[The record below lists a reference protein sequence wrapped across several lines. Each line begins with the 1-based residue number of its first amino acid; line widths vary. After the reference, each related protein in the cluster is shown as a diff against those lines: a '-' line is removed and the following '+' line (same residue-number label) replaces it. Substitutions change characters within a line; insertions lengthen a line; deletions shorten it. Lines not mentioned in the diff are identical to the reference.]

1 MMDLVISGMDSIFDK
16 PTTPFIT
23 EKAWDIIYEGIV
35 INCNKTEFGAKVI
48 CAVLK
53 NEMSDKVERLNET
66 HLGLSILKSVSKK
79 VVAELEISAKS
90 APTPCSFFRFRKVF
104 HLVTKKSFKA
114 KKSLRTSFKI
124 FFSSTSVSELKITKE
139 I

>member
-1 MMDLVISGMDSIFDK
+1 MMNLVISGMDSIFDK

-53 NEMSDKVERLNET
+53 NEMSDKVERLNDT

-90 APTPCSFFRFRKVF
+90 APTPRSFFGFRKAVY
-104 HLVTKKSFKA
+104 LVTKKVSKP
-114 KKSLRTSFKI
+114 KN
-124 FFSSTSVSELKITKE
+124 VSEHHLKFFLKQQMSPS
-139 I
+139 